1 MLPPYIYEYPWRKNR
16 FVDFHLVLQKLK
28 NPEFCSQWMDNFET
42 NIGWFL
48 KTNASSFEKH
58 AFQLHHWNWNV
69 VHSSLMDKIDSPIR
83 LAKHMLGSPVFC
95 QPIGGVPGV
104 KGVGRHFVD
113 EGLCFFPSKAWGR
126 YVLEPIR
133 LNPLEIVEDSVI
145 KITHW

>member
-1 MLPPYIYEYPWRKNR
+1 MPFSCTI
-16 FVDFHLVLQKLK
+16 D
-28 NPEFCSQWMDNFET
+28 
-42 NIGWFL
+42 I
-48 KTNASSFEKH
+48 
-58 AFQLHHWNWNV
+58 V

-104 KGVGRHFVD
+104 KGVGRHLVD

-145 KITHW
+145 KITH